1 MFQIPY
7 QKDSKFLDDCPVIL
21 PLAPMKRVLFAAECI
36 LSFLEG
42 NLATVRLIYVQHI
55 LAIPLLGFHP
65 AATKAPVHKRQTC
78 DNVYSALFGD
88 PRSGS
93 FLVWWMDELAT
104 AYYAPLKGVSHSLW
118 T

>member
-65 AATKAPVHKRQTC
+65 TAMKAPVHK
-78 DNVYSALFGD
+78 DK
-88 PRSGS
+88 
-93 FLVWWMDELAT
+93 LVTMFIQHCLGT
-104 AYYAPLKGVSHSLW
+104 LKAEAS
-118 T
+118 